1 MNNTT
6 FVLRVGGQCH
16 LLSLAVLVGALIAG
30 LSHSRPAAADEDNG
44 RLFGV
49 ALPQVSDSSVGYG
62 KSASG
67 AVSDKL
73 FYSLGG
79 GSVISQPATRGNM
92 QRLGMKLGWSSDL
105 MCGNFDLKSTIG
117 NQLNGVTSGFK
128 NLMGEVVQGASGAV
142 ASLPAMAI
150 QRANP
155 GLYEML
161 TNGVLQANVA
171 FDKAQLN
178 CQNLS
183 KRMMDFA
190 DVGEWSQAAAM
201 EEVRDL
207 VNTGD
212 TDAVRSM
219 NAAGKVS
226 GASGST
232 WIGGQKR
239 GGAGQPAIRPTHD
252 LVAAGYNMMNGQPV
266 TSTASVIGSNC
277 NGGACARYASSE
289 EAAAAVVKVL
299 GDTSL
304 RTCREPAQCAG
315 DSGSSGG
322 DGGETGADQP
332 GSAVAGTG
340 FAPLLED
347 ATRANREQLTRLVN
361 GNEPPTAANLAKLKT
376 GSLGVTAG
384 VIRALRRDPDNGALI
399 GRLASE
405 LAMSD
410 TIETAFIMRRMVTTG
425 MSEPHAAAQ
434 KMAVAE
440 GDRRI
445 EALDR
450 EILALKNE
458 MDMKRDIARNA
469 MLTII
474 DRENTRADT
483 NPQRQSQDAPDSR
496 FNQLDTPA
504 GEQ

>member
-6 FVLRVGGQCH
+6 SVSRVGGQYR
-16 LLSLAVLVGALIAG
+16 LLSLTIAG
-30 LSHSRPAAADEDNG
+30 LLMAGATHSESALADDDNG
-44 RLFGV
+44 KLFGV
-49 ALPQVSDSSVGYG
+49 TLPPISDSHAGYG

-105 MCGNFDLKSTIG
+105 MCGNFDLKSTVG

-128 NLMGEVVQGASGAV
+128 NLMSEVVQGATGAV
-142 ASLPAMAI
+142 SSLPAMVI

-190 DVGEWSQAAAM
+190 DAGEWSQAAAM
-201 EEVRDL
+201 EEMRDL
-207 VNTGD
+207 VNRGD
-212 TDAVRSM
+212 TDAVRAM
-219 NAAGKVS
+219 NTAEKVS

-232 WIGGQKR
+232 WIGGLKR
-239 GGAGQPAIRPTHD
+239 GGAGQPAIKPTRD
-252 LVAAGYNMMNGQPV
+252 LVSAGYNMMNAMPV
-266 TSTASVIGSNC
+266 TSTAPVTASNC
-277 NGGACARYASSE
+277 NGGACVRYASSE

-304 RTCREPAQCAG
+304 RTCKDAAQCASG
-315 DSGSSGG
+315 DAS
-322 DGGETGADQP
+322 EQP
-332 GSAVAGTG
+332 GSSVAGTG
-340 FAPLLED
+340 FAPILEE
-347 ATRANREQLTRLVN
+347 TTKANREQLVKLVN
-361 GNEPPTAANLAKLKT
+361 GGEKPTTANLAKLKT
-376 GSLGVTAG
+376 GSLSVTAG
-384 VIRALRRDPDNGALI
+384 VIRALRRDPDNSALI

-410 TIETAFIMRRMVTTG
+410 TIETAFIMRRLVTTG
-425 MSEPHAAAQ
+425 MSEPNAAAQ
-434 KMAVAE
+434 KVAITE

-458 MDMKRDIARNA
+458 MDMKRDISRNA

-474 DRENTRADT
+474 DRENNRADT
-483 NPQRQSQDAPDSR
+483 HPQRQSQDAPDSR

-504 GEQ
+504 SEQ

>member
-1 MNNTT
+1 MMKKLMNES
-6 FVLRVGGQCH
+6 LWGRRS
-16 LLSLAVLVGALIAG
+16 LLFLVVAGSLAMAG
-30 LSHSRPAAADEDNG
+30 VSAHADDNDDNG
-44 RLFGV
+44 KLFGV
-49 ALPQVSDSSVGYG
+49 ALPQMSDSSVGYG
-62 KSASG
+62 KGASG

-79 GSVISQPATRGNM
+79 GSVISQPATRGTM

-105 MCGNFDLKSTIG
+105 MCGNFDLKSTVG

-128 NLMGEVVQGASGAV
+128 NLMGEVVQGATGAV

-190 DVGEWSQAAAM
+190 DAGEWSQAAAM

-219 NAAGKVS
+219 DAAGKVS

-239 GGAGQPAIRPTHD
+239 GGAGQPAIKPTHD

-266 TSTASVIGSNC
+266 TSTASVTGSNC
-277 NGGACARYASSE
+277 NGSACTRYTSSE

-304 RTCREPAQCAG
+304 RTCREAAQCAG
-315 DSGSSGG
+315 DSGGSGNG
-322 DGGETGADQP
+322 SDAGADQP
-332 GSAVAGTG
+332 GSSVAGTG

-347 ATRANREQLTRLVN
+347 ATRANREQLTKLVN

-434 KMAVAE
+434 KMAVVE

-458 MDMKRDIARNA
+458 MDMKRDISRNA

-504 GEQ
+504 SEQ

>member
-1 MNNTT
+1 MNNTMNKP
-6 FVLRVGGQCH
+6 LWGQRS
-16 LLSLAVLVGALIAG
+16 LLSLLMAGSLVLAVMNA
-30 LSHSRPAAADEDNG
+30 HADDNDDNG
-44 RLFGV
+44 KLFGV
-49 ALPQVSDSSVGYG
+49 ALPQVNDSNVGYG
-62 KSASG
+62 KGASG

-92 QRLGMKLGWSSDL
+92 QRLGMNLGWSSDL
-105 MCGNFDLKSTIG
+105 MCGNFDLKSTIS
-117 NQLNGVTSGFK
+117 NQLNGITSGFK
-128 NLMGEVVQGASGAV
+128 NLMGEVVQGATGAV

-161 TNGVLQANVA
+161 ANGVLQANVA

-183 KRMMDFA
+183 KRMMDMV
-190 DVGEWSQAAAM
+190 DTGGWSQAAAM

-219 NAAGKVS
+219 NAAEKVS
-226 GASGST
+226 GTSGST

-239 GGAGQPAIRPTHD
+239 GGVGQPAIKPTHD

-266 TSTASVIGSNC
+266 TSTSSVTGSNC
-277 NGGACARYASSE
+277 NGSACARYASSE

-304 RTCREPAQCAG
+304 RTCKEAAQCTG
-315 DSGSSGG
+315 DSGSGG
-322 DGGETGADQP
+322 DTAADQP
-332 GSAVAGTG
+332 GSVVAGTG

-347 ATRANREQLTRLVN
+347 ATRVNREQLTRLVN
-361 GNEPPTAANLAKLKT
+361 GGEKPTAANLAKLKT

-458 MDMKRDIARNA
+458 MDMKRDISRNA

-474 DRENTRADT
+474 DRENNRADT
-483 NPQRQSQDAPDSR
+483 HPQRQSQDAPDSR

-504 GEQ
+504 SEQ